1 MLNDPSNNDPEFY
14 ASPTYNIHLITTF
27 SPLLITLNLQKLI
40 RPLKNPI
47 HTTEKSAEPVSR
59 NQSDP
64 PTHRTPFAP

>member
-40 RPLKNPI
+40 RPVQNEQILGDTVKFAARLPCNHI
-47 HTTEKSAEPVSR
+47 TKKSHSH
-59 NQSDP
+59 N
-64 PTHRTPFAP
+64 